1 MKDVPNA
8 VKTPLNRR
16 SFVKTGLSA
25 GAAGVGLLA
34 SSPTVFAKRNS
45 EEHCRT
51 NLSQNVRRGRILGE
65 SCDSPETI

>member
-25 GAAGVGLLA
+25 GAVGVGLLA

-51 NLSQNVRRGRILGE
+51 NLSHKTFGGDE
-65 SCDSPETI
+65 F